1 MKLVILGFTG
11 DLTRR
16 LLVPALLRLLARGE
30 VKDLEVLGLGAE
42 DLGEEEILDR
52 LEAFLKGLPGAE
64 LSAWPH
70 LRWRTRYRQAGLTP
84 EGLRR
89 ALQGLEGD
97 AVFYLALPPALF
109 AQAAEALGAL
119 GLAEEKTGFRRLVVE
134 KPFGTDLA
142 SARALNAALHRHFR
156 EDQIYRMDHFLGK
169 WATTNLLATRFAN
182 RFLEPVWRNCHVA
195 WVEIT
200 YAETL
205 GLEGRARYYDK
216 AGALRDMLQNHLMQ
230 LFALMAME
238 PPARLS
244 AESLRARKVEI
255 LRAVRPIPE
264 GAKGFAARGQYQ
276 GYRDEEGIPK
286 TSRTETYA
294 ALKLFVDDWRFQ
306 GVPFYLRSGKRLT
319 EDVGYVALAL
329 RPAPSGCFGEAE
341 PGYLVFWLKPGVGL
355 DLTLY
360 GQSLE
365 KGGLEPH
372 VLRYRPGR
380 EPEASAYE
388 ELLLDVIRGN
398 LSHFPSE
405 EEVEAAW
412 AIVDPV
418 LKTWQEGEP
427 EVYPRGTD
435 GPRSAEEIL
444 EPGHRWLD
452 LGRMARGWR

>member
-1 MKLVILGFTG
+1 MKLVVFGFTG

-30 VKDLEVLGLGAE
+30 AKDLEVLGLGAE
-42 DLGEEEILDR
+42 GLGEEEVLDR

-70 LRWRTRYRQAGLTP
+70 LRRRTRYRQAGLTP
-84 EGLRR
+84 EGLRD
-89 ALQGLEGD
+89 LQGLEGD

-109 AQAAEALGAL
+109 AQAAEALGTL

-156 EDQIYRMDHFLGK
+156 EEQIYRMDHFLGK
-169 WATTNLLATRFAN
+169 WAVENLLATRFAN
-182 RFLEPVWRNCHVA
+182 RFLEPVWRGCHVA
-195 WVEIT
+195 WAEIT

-205 GLEGRARYYDK
+205 GLEGRARYYDQ

-238 PPARLS
+238 PPARLL
-244 AESLRARKVEI
+244 AGSLRARKVEI

-264 GAKGFAARGQYQ
+264 GAKGFAARGQYR
-276 GYRDEEGIPK
+276 GYREEEGVPK
-286 TSRTETYA
+286 ASRTETYA

-306 GVPFYLRSGKRLT
+306 GVPFYLRSGKRLAK
-319 EDVGYVALAL
+319 DVGHVALAL
-329 RPAPSGCFGEAE
+329 RPAPSGCFGEVG
-341 PGYLVFWLKPGVGL
+341 PGYLVFRLSPELGL
-355 DLTLY
+355 DLTLF
-360 GQSLE
+360 GRAL
-365 KGGLEPH
+365 GGDGLEPH
-372 VLRYRPGR
+372 TLRFRP
-380 EPEASAYE
+380 EKAPERTAYE
-388 ELLLDVIRGN
+388 EQLLAVLHGD

-412 AIVDPV
+412 GIVDPV
-418 LKTWQEGEP
+418 LRAWREGEP
-427 EVYPRGTD
+427 EVYPEGSE
-435 GPRSAEEIL
+435 GPESARAIL
-444 EPGHRWLD
+444 EPGHAWLP
-452 LGRMARGWR
+452 LGGAG